1 MLLPHLLLLAPRISS
16 ARRHPSD
23 AVHIAGGCGRP
34 SAQRAEK
41 LTQWHPRAP
50 AGCCAACGQLLAA
63 ALASVLDPRPPR
75 RRLRPA
81 LCNSLVIP
89 PLILNRHPALS
100 ARARWL
106 WRGAR
111 ARASACAAHHQVKL
125 LLESRGRSQRSHP
138 RRARVTLRR
147 RADLAIE
154 TCSPTPALSLSL
166 SLYCSLS
173 LSLSL
178 SFAHTLY
185 LRRSVQIEVES
196 SIASARGIAVDAQ
209 PH

>member
-1 MLLPHLLLLAPRISS
+1 MLLPHILRLAPRIPST
-16 ARRHPSD
+16 RRHPSD

-50 AGCCAACGQLLAA
+50 DGCCAACGQLLAA
-63 ALASVLDPRPPR
+63 ALASVLDPRPSR
-75 RRLRPA
+75 RRIRPA

-111 ARASACAAHHQVKL
+111 ARASACAAHQQVKL
-125 LLESRGRSQRSHP
+125 LLGSGSRSQRSHP
-138 RRARVTLRR
+138 RRARVTLRH

-154 TCSPTPALSLSL
+154 TCTLSLSL
-166 SLYCSLS
+166 SRYPFRSPLASS
-173 LSLSL
+173 
-178 SFAHTLY
+178 A
-185 LRRSVQIEVES
+185 LRASRS
-196 SIASARGIAVDAQ
+196 
-209 PH
+209 